1 MTVQRC
7 MSVVASLAATGL
19 LLKAVPAVAHH
30 SSSPFYDATRKVEA
44 QGPITKFLFRNPH
57 SFLYLQS
64 TDEKGQTIEWQVE
77 LGAAAPLT
85 RTGWTPDTL
94 KPGMVIKVV
103 GQPSRA
109 EGSHGICCARLTRP
123 DGTPVVP
130 GGRVEEETPTPR

>member
-1 MTVQRC
+1 MSVQRLIW
-7 MSVVASLAATGL
+7 VVVLFAVTGL
-19 LLKAVPAVAHH
+19 LLKAGPAVAHH
-30 SSSPFYDATRKVEA
+30 SSAPFYDATRKVEV

-64 TDEKGQTIEWQVE
+64 TDDKGQTAEWQVE

-109 EGSHGICCARLTRP
+109 EGSRGLCCARLTRP

-130 GGRVEEETPTPR
+130 GGRVEEEAPPRR